1 MRAVVLALAAAALLS
16 AAHADLGRGQA
27 GQAAEM
33 HGNPIRKVVTLLQK
47 MQVKVSAEGE
57 KEKELYEKFEC
68 YCKKGDAELSAA
80 VSAASGKVP
89 EVISAIREQEAKKVQ
104 LEQDLKDHQTGRS
117 EAKEAIAK
125 ATAIREKD
133 AAAHGQESAEYKSN
147 VAALKGAI
155 EAVSKGMA
163 GGFLQTSTAQI
174 IRRIALSGPPMNDV
188 DRQDL
193 LAFMQGGGQDGYM
206 PRSGEITGIL
216 NQLKDEMDKSL
227 ADITDEESTA
237 ISQHEELMAAKGK
250 EIQALT
256 TSIEQKSQR
265 VGELAIS
272 IVMAKNDL
280 SDTEAAL
287 AQDQELLAGLTRSCE
302 GKAKEWEARQA
313 TRAEELVALAEVI
326 KVLNDDDALELFKKT
341 LPSASLLQVASDESK
356 HRKKALNVIE
366 NMRHRRGS
374 RPELDFMVL
383 ALQGKKV
390 DMSKVIKM
398 IDNMAAL
405 LKQEQDDDD
414 QKKEYCEKQI
424 DFVEDKGK
432 ELAKKVEDL
441 SISVEEKGEAIK
453 EVIAELKGLAKG
465 IQELDKMVAE
475 ATEDRKEANAEYT
488 ELMSSNTAAK
498 ELLTYAKNRLN
509 KFYNPGLYKAPP
521 KRELNEEEQIYT
533 SMGGELEPTAAPG
546 GIAGTGV
553 TALEQGE
560 ASLVQVSLHD
570 HSVDGDD
577 KQQQPPP
584 PSTWGAYQKKNSE
597 TTGVVAMVDLLIRD
611 IDKEMTEAE
620 VGEKNSQK
628 EYEETMNDAAKKRAA
643 DLKSIAGKEKAK
655 ADLEEGK
662 ATDEASKEVETQEL
676 QATRMVEM
684 QLHQECDWLVQNFD
698 LRKSARAEEAD
709 ALQQAKAILSGAD
722 FTLVQ
727 GQAAAPAS
735 RNLRGV

>member
-341 LPSASLLQVASDESK
+341 LPSAAFVQVGVNTDDARTKARSIIAKVRAARRHSGANAEMDLIAMALHGKKIGVDKIVKMVDDLVAQLKKEQVDDEAKKGMCEKQLDTSDDK
-356 HRKKALNVIE
+356 KKALEQEIADHE
-366 NMRHRRGS
+366 TAMEDAEGS
-374 RPELDFMVL
+374 IATVTEE
-383 ALQGKKV
+383 
-390 DMSKVIKM
+390 IK
-398 IDNMAAL
+398 A
-405 LKQEQDDDD
+405 
-414 QKKEYCEKQI
+414 
-424 DFVEDKGK
+424 
-432 ELAKKVEDL
+432 
-441 SISVEEKGEAIK
+441 
-453 EVIAELKGLAKG
+453 LAKG
-465 IQELDKMVAE
+465 IKELDKSVAE
-475 ATEDRKEANAEYT
+475 ATEQRKAEHA
-488 ELMSSNTAAK
+488 EFQDLLAGNGAAK
-498 ELLTYAKNRLN
+498 EVLAWAKNRLA
-509 KFYNPGLYKAPP
+509 KYYTPKLYKSPP
-521 KRELNEEEQIYT
+521 KRELAKE
-533 SMGGELEPTAAPG
+533 
-546 GIAGTGV
+546 
-553 TALEQGE
+553 GE
-560 ASLVQVSLHD
+560 AQPVLAQVSAHVQRASKLD
-570 HSVDGDD
+570 PAPETFGEYS
-577 KQQQPPP
+577 
-584 PSTWGAYQKKNSE
+584 KKSQE
-597 TTGVVAMVDLLIRD
+597 SMGVVAMIDLLVKD
-611 IDKEMTEAE
+611 LDKEITEAE
-620 VGEKNSQK
+620 TEERDAQGD
-628 EYEETMNDAAKKRAA
+628 YETLMVDSAAKRAA
-643 DLKSIAGKEKAK
+643 DSKALTQRQTAK
-655 ADLEEGK
+655 AATETALESHKEGK
-662 ATDEASKEVETQEL
+662 ASSGKELMAV
-676 QATRMVEM
+676 VSYIKS
-684 QLHQECDWLVQNFD
+684 LHAECDWLLQYFD
-698 LRKSARAEEAD
+698 QRKEARSSEIESLGGVRAV
-709 ALQQAKAILSGAD
+709 LNGAD
-722 FTLVQ
+722 FSFVQ
-727 GQAAAPAS
+727 RRAAG
-735 RNLRGV
+735 LRLRH